1 MGRIIDEII
10 DLMFIGM
17 FGGLAVASL
26 ILLFIALPV
35 YQLFQEVVVC
45 LISCVSQLISYF

>member
-10 DLMFIGM
+10 DLVFIGM

-26 ILLFIALPV
+26 ILLFVALPI
-35 YQLFQEVVVC
+35 YSLFQEVVVC
-45 LISCVSQLISYF
+45 LINTFICLFRF

>member
-10 DLMFIGM
+10 DLVFIGM

-26 ILLFIALPV
+26 ILLFVALPV
-35 YQLFQEVVVC
+35 YKLFQEVAVC
-45 LISCVSQLISYF
+45 LVNILSYSFQF

>member
-35 YQLFQEVVVC
+35 YKLFQEVVVC
-45 LISCVSQLISYF
+45 FVNILCYLFQF